1 VRTAVFP
8 SFPSW
13 LPGVQLTDFF
23 PCIIKSGPFPINS
36 GFAQKLTHFN
46 HKPEKDTDKS
56 PEICKKRKKINR
68 FTRKTGEWACQKRPS
83 PVYSSQRQAR
93 RCWFRMAAALRAAG
107 GKKTRGRNYG
117 QAEAE
122 HYRIPE
128 L

>member
-1 VRTAVFP
+1 LP
-8 SFPSW
+8 SLPPPSSDLFFEEISLLLYHIRFSRKKLF
-13 LPGVQLTDFF
+13 LPT
-23 PCIIKSGPFPINS
+23 
-36 GFAQKLTHFN
+36 QKLTHFN

-68 FTRKTGEWACQKRPS
+68 FTRKMGEWACQKRPS